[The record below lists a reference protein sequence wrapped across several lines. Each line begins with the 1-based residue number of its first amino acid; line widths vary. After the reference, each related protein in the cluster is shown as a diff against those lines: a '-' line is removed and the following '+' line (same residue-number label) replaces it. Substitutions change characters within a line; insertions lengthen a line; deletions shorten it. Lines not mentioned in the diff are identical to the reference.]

1 LARIVF
7 RFASREQIRLVKM
20 GFKLSINRSS
30 SVGKATMMMKFL
42 ARTAKHV
49 CTSGVHAPF
58 VKLLLSNAF
67 CQTPFVKR
75 LLSNAFFREEK
86 LSIKTYTTIQ
96 AAA

>member
-58 VKLLLSNAF
+58 VK
-67 CQTPFVKR
+67 R